1 MAAAEAA
8 AWADTALAGGDEGER
23 ASLRALGRSGSA
35 ADAAEARPAD
45 QHIVHTLA
53 VPSSAAFTKIKLDVV
68 RPAARWGVSVWK
80 LSVYGV
86 CD

>member
-1 MAAAEAA
+1 MQDTTEARRPEAA
-8 AWADTALAGGDEGER
+8 ARGPKTPPP
-23 ASLRALGRSGSA
+23 S
-35 ADAAEARPAD
+35 DAAEARPAD

-68 RPAARWGVSVWK
+68 RPAARWGVSVWE